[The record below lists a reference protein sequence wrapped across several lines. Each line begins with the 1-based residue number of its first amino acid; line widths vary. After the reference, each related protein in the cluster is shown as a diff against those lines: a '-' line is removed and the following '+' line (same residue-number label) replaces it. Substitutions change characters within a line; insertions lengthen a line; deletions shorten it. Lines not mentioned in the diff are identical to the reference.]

1 MTPTDA
7 EMDAVIQ
14 DLRVNHMYPQDNNPH
29 FERAL
34 MREAIARWGTP
45 TPAGE
50 PVGAVRYTE
59 GWAGVKWYAKA
70 PTAGTRLYTAPPVQ
84 PTPAGEPVGHL
95 RMGPKEE
102 FAATKRAEELDINV
116 WHAVFTAP
124 PVREPLSDEQIGAL
138 SCRDGL
144 TNVEVPVIAWLV
156 REVEHMHGITKG
168 EPT

>member
-1 MTPTDA
+1 MTPTDKDLIDFAVA
-7 EMDAVIQ
+7 EQFILFCDTDEFVQ
-14 DLRVNHMYPQDNNPH
+14 
-29 FERAL
+29 
-34 MREAIARWGTP
+34 IARAVLAKWGT
-45 TPAGE
+45 
-50 PVGAVRYTE
+50 
-59 GWAGVKWYAKA
+59 
-70 PTAGTRLYTAPPVQ
+70 

>member
-1 MTPTDA
+1 MTPTDKEQQMRA
-7 EMDAVIQ
+7 A
-14 DLRVNHMYPQDNNPH
+14 
-29 FERAL
+29 FESHWRSL
-34 MREAIARWGTP
+34 GWSEGRLARWGEDDESLPPVARGAYMIASIQHMWQSWCAGAKQGTP

-50 PVGAVRYTE
+50 PVAWRVR
-59 GWAGVKWYAKA
+59 
-70 PTAGTRLYTAPPVQ
+70 RLDSPDYWIVFLHYPVDAMMDPEREVQ
-84 PTPAGEPVGHL
+84 SL
-95 RMGPKEE
+95 Y
-102 FAATKRAEELDINV
+102 
-116 WHAVFTAP
+116 TAP